1 MEKFNILVKNGKES
15 GMHDYQKKAIEAL
28 ELLDKK
34 YPEFYRTLV
43 VIPTGGGKTR
53 TAIKYVYKNVL
64 NKKGG
69 KVLWICER
77 LLLQEQSYN
86 SFRSMATNANLGNRN
101 VSKIIA
107 GVYSGEAGDFTK
119 ENLKDAELVF
129 VTQQT
134 LNISLSGNNSKA
146 NPLNDWISS
155 EDSLTVIID
164 EAHHATSKNYKNI
177 LRALEDLKE
186 SKNIRLH
193 IIGLTATPKLKET
206 RLATDIER
214 IFTHGVENNTAST
227 NTCYACRVSIHE
239 LVANG
244 FLSKPYLVRIN
255 DTYEGE
261 SNKRM
266 NEVIVSAYLSKLKDK
281 PVECGDTSEGNED
294 SLPIDELGKTVIFV
308 NSRVQA
314 ILLKNEFE
322 AVGLKEKCGLAIS
335 IDKTLWQQKELQG
348 IIPITDKD
356 VSKDIEDFKHGTK
369 TILIS
374 VDMLLEGIDIPT
386 IQTVFLARKTENSK
400 LITQMVGRGL
410 RGLKVGGTEV
420 AYLVDFG
427 NNKLDKILWETP
439 DASKNNAFDLIGGYE
454 ITGTDF
460 GGLGGGG
467 GRGTLSDDEKF
478 DMLRDAMMQPY
489 FLKDKKTMERW
500 LQAKGMENFM
510 EVGQIPYGYFCIC
523 GMPLLAWDKT
533 KDWVEKI
540 YTAAKT
546 DHITDTRLKESLESF
561 LVFRRRRRSVL
572 KNFTGLE
579 GLYDVIKKS
588 HKELQEI
595 FLRYVYYT
603 LYNIYVVNKKVIPS
617 EFKCT
622 QFQTNIATDM
632 KKVLIG
638 AVDCDESELE
648 DYLEK
653 EWKNYPDKNFWRSD
667 DVFKHY
673 VRKQIEEYKNI
684 PELSDSGYQIVRIYR
699 NGKKRQNLIDMVQTI
714 SREYISTQDNPE
726 EIDFFD
732 VFGGTGIVT
741 ANMSEV
747 IEGKRYYNEF
757 DVGVANF
764 FDCLNRFE
772 HIGRDFTKYL
782 AKLESGLSMQ
792 VIGTQMELEKDLEV
806 MKNFELST
814 TPDYHKEAEEYL
826 NKKKEKL
833 SETSEFLKLLIRLL
847 KDKDVEEYVKLYIA
861 YYRQFKKDLETI
873 KKEKETTWKSI
884 YHERFEA
891 EFNNGARPKGH
902 SECID
907 KMKTAAFYF
916 YYINSFASRAVSN
929 SDITGVDPYGIAQLK
944 KSISEYGVTWI
955 SELHKRV
962 KDVKIFSE
970 DFAKI
975 LNEINKPNAIYYLDP
990 PYFLTKQFDDGFPDE
1005 FHLKMLK
1012 WFRETDCKWILSCK
1026 SCPTNTQSKKDME
1039 ERVGNKNTSGEE
1051 GTTLIRY
1058 RGNTT
1063 EKYESK
1069 WLEHDKEDL
1078 TMQEYFRLFLYEPLY
1093 MDPDEDAKKW
1103 GADKSVIADTTSE
1116 KKNEGKLFVYHGKK
1130 PDKEYAEIMV
1140 SNIKVPDEHQYILE
1154 NSGIIME
1161 PFEEFFRPLLED

>member
-15 GMHDYQKKAIEAL
+15 EMYYYQDEAIKAL

-134 LNISLSGNNSKA
+134 FNISLSGDNAKA

-155 EDSLTVIID
+155 DDSLTVIID

-177 LRALEDLKE
+177 LRALQDLKK
-186 SKNIRLH
+186 SKKIRLH
-193 IIGLTATPKLKET
+193 IIGLTATPKLEET
-206 RLATDIER
+206 DEVTEIEK
-214 IFTHGVENNTAST
+214 IFTHGVEKKTAST
-227 NTCYACRVSIHE
+227 NTCYAYRVSIHE
-239 LVANG
+239 LVSNG

-266 NEVIVSAYLSKLKDK
+266 NEVIVSTYLSKLKDK
-281 PVECGDTSEGNED
+281 PVECGDTSEENKA
-294 SLPIDELGKTVIFV
+294 SLPKGELGKTVIFV

-314 ILLKNEFE
+314 ILLKSEFK
-322 AVGLKEKCGLAIS
+322 AVGLEEKCGLAIS
-335 IDKTLWQQKELQG
+335 VDKSLWQQKELRR
-348 IIPITDKD
+348 ITPLTDKD

-427 NNKLDKILWETP
+427 NNKLDKMLWETP
-439 DASKNNAFDLIGGYE
+439 DASKKTADDLIRGYE

-460 GGLGGGG
+460 EGLGGGG
-467 GRGTLSDDEKF
+467 DREKLSDDEKIKR
-478 DMLRDAMMQPY
+478 LRDAMMQPY
-489 FLKDKKTMERW
+489 SLKDKETMEKW
-500 LQAKGMENFM
+500 LQARGMEYYI
-510 EVGQIPYGYFCIC
+510 EVGQIPYGYFHFS
-523 GMPLLAWDKT
+523 GVYLLAWSST
-533 KDWVEKI
+533 KDWIETI
-540 YTAAKT
+540 YTSVLDSPALDEESIK
-546 DHITDTRLKESLESF
+546 SLESF
-561 LVFRRRRRSVL
+561 LAFEESGIIE
-572 KNFTGLE
+572 KFNKIE
-579 GLYDVIKKS
+579 ELYDVVNNEY
-588 HKELQEI
+588 KELKEI

-603 LYNIYVVNKKVIPS
+603 LYNIYMVNMEVYPF
-617 EFKCT
+617 EFECK
-622 QFQTNIATDM
+622 QFQTNIATNM
-632 KKVLIG
+632 AKVLIDV
-638 AVDCDESELE
+638 VDCDESELE
-648 DYLEK
+648 DCLEK
-653 EWKNYPDKNFWRSD
+653 KWKNYPDKDFWWSE

-684 PELSDSGYQIVRIYR
+684 PELSENGYQRVRIYR
-699 NGKKRQNLIDMVQTI
+699 NGKKRQNLIEMVKTI
-714 SREYISTQDNPE
+714 SQEYILTQKNPKK
-726 EIDFFD
+726 IDFFD

-741 ANMSEV
+741 ASMSDV
-747 IEGKRYYNEF
+747 IKGKRYYNEF
-757 DVGVANF
+757 DVIVANF
-764 FDCLNRFE
+764 FDCLNKFE
-772 HIGRDFTKYL
+772 YIGSDFTKYL
-782 AKLESGLSMQ
+782 AKLENSLRRQ
-792 VIGTQMELEKDLEV
+792 RVQTEQRCNKDLEILESFRISG
-806 MKNFELST
+806 KIRETATEDLI
-814 TPDYHKEAEEYL
+814 HKREKLQDAIGEIKILKDLLDDKKVEKYMIKYL
-826 NKKKEKL
+826 AYYRKFTDKLEKTKKKE
-833 SETSEFLKLLIRLL
+833 
-847 KDKDVEEYVKLYIA
+847 
-861 YYRQFKKDLETI
+861 
-873 KKEKETTWKSI
+873 ETTWKSI

-916 YYINSFASRAVSN
+916 YYINSFASRAISN

-955 SELHKRV
+955 SEFHKRV
-962 KDVKIFSE
+962 KDVKVFSE

-975 LNEINKPNAIYYLDP
+975 LNETNKPNAIYYLDP
-990 PYFLTKQFDDGFPDE
+990 PYFLTKQYDEGFPDK

-1012 WFRETDCKWILSCK
+1012 WFRETDYKWILSCK
-1026 SCPTNTQSKKDME
+1026 SCPTNKLTWLKKRKGDYNVLIE
-1039 ERVGNKNTSGEE
+1039 YEDGAKGNYGKN
-1051 GTTLIRY
+1051 RD
-1058 RGNTT
+1058 
-1063 EKYESK
+1063 
-1069 WLEHDKEDL
+1069 WLNHDKDDISL
-1078 TMQEYFRLFLYEPLY
+1078 REYFRLFLYEEMENRTKNKITFY
-1093 MDPDEDAKKW
+1093 R
-1103 GADKSVIADTTSE
+1103 ADTE
-1116 KKNEGKLFVYHGKK
+1116 KGKRNTRELFVYHGRNAV
-1130 PDKEYAEIMV
+1130 EEHFEIMI
-1140 SNIKVPDEHQYILE
+1140 SNIKVPDEHLYILE